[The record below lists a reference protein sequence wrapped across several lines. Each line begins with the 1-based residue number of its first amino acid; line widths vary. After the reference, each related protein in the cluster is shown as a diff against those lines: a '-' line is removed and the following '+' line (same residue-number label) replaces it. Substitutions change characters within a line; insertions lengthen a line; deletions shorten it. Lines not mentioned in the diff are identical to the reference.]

1 MIKTLAI
8 IAAAA
13 TAGIVVSKLVQQR
26 KPRPVRVKSPYH
38 DGGKIRKLRQ
48 DPGTGEYYA
57 EE

>member
-13 TAGIVVSKLVQQR
+13 TAGIVVSKLVKQR
-26 KPRPVRVKSPYH
+26 KPRPVRVKSH
-38 DGGKIRKLRQ
+38 SHTDGRVRKLHQ